1 MSELNTVEE
10 GINREE
16 LDKQIPRDDEP
27 RPGDAPEGI
36 WHAVRE
42 ALRGSRRNYTEGP
55 IGRAIL
61 VLAIPMVLEMAMESI
76 FVICDVFFVGKL
88 GADAVATVGLTESM
102 MAIVYTLAMGLSI
115 GVSAT
120 VARRIGEKDADGAA
134 RTAVQGIALG
144 MLVATVLGVLG
155 AVFAPELLR
164 AMGASET
171 LIANNVGFTRVM
183 LGGNASVLLL
193 FLINGIFRGAGD
205 AALAMRT
212 LWIAN
217 AINILLG
224 PCLIFGVGPFPEMGV
239 VGAAIATTTGRGV
252 GVLFA
257 AAQLFRSGSRVHV
270 SRERFQLDGG
280 LMMKLVKLSGTGT
293 FQVLIGTASW
303 IGLVRL
309 ISTFG
314 SSALAGYTIAMRVV
328 MFALLPSWGLSNAAA
343 TMVGQSLGAKKP
355 DRAEKAV
362 WLAGK
367 YNLFFLGVVGLIFV
381 AFAPLIVDQFTDDA
395 EVMKYGVD
403 GLRVVAAGFV
413 MYAYGMVMANA
424 FNGAGDT
431 WTPTLLNLFCFRA
444 WEIPLA
450 YVFSVKLGMGPHGVF
465 LSIPIAFSTFALLAM
480 WMFKRGRWKRKA
492 I

>member
-1 MSELNTVEE
+1 V
-10 GINREE
+10 
-16 LDKQIPRDDEP
+16 
-27 RPGDAPEGI
+27 

-76 FVICDVFFVGKL
+76 FVICDVFFVAKL

-120 VARRIGEKDADGAA
+120 VARRIGEKDPEGAA
-134 RTAVQGIALG
+134 RTAVQGIAIG
-144 MLVATVLGVLG
+144 VLVAASVGVLG
-155 AVFAPELLR
+155 GFLAPQLLR
-164 AMGASET
+164 SMGASDSV
-171 LIANNVGFTRVM
+171 IASGSTFTRVM

-212 LWIAN
+212 LWLAN

-224 PCLIFGVGPFPEMGV
+224 PCLIFGLGPFPRLGV
-239 VGAAIATTTGRGV
+239 VGAAIATTTGRSV

-257 AAQLFRSGSRVHV
+257 ASQLFRSGSRVHV
-270 SRERFQLDGG
+270 RRDQVALDGG
-280 LMMKLVKLSGTGT
+280 LMMKLIKLSGTGT
-293 FQVLIGTASW
+293 FQVLIGTVSW

-309 ISTFG
+309 IAQFG
-314 SSALAGYTIAMRVV
+314 SNALAGYTIAIRVV

-343 TMVGQSLGAKKP
+343 TMVGQSLGARDP
-355 DRAEKAV
+355 ARAERAV
-362 WLAGK
+362 WLAGF
-367 YNLFFLGVVGLIFV
+367 YNLLVLGTVSLVFLL
-381 AFAPLIVDQFTDDA
+381 FAPAIIGIFTQDA
-395 EVMKYGVD
+395 AAASYGVD
-403 GLRVVAAGFV
+403 CLRIVAAGFV
-413 MYAYGMVMANA
+413 FYAYGMVLTAS

-431 WTPTLLNLFCFRA
+431 WTPTLLNLNCFCA

-450 YVFSVKLGMGPHGVF
+450 YVLSAKLGMGAHGVF

-480 WMFKRGRWKRKA
+480 VMFRRGNWKKKA
-492 I
+492 V

>member
-10 GINREE
+10 SRSHEILPPSDAGPPPPRET
-16 LDKQIPRDDEP
+16 
-27 RPGDAPEGI
+27 I
-36 WHAVRE
+36 WHAVEE

-55 IGRAIL
+55 IGRSIL

-76 FVICDVFFVGKL
+76 FVICDVFFVARL

-120 VARRIGEKDADGAA
+120 VARRIGEKDPEGAA

-144 MLVATVLGVLG
+144 LLVSATLGVLG
-155 AVFAPELLR
+155 AIFAPDLLR
-164 AMGASET
+164 LMGASESVVAT
-171 LIANNVGFTRVM
+171 GTGFTRVM

-205 AALAMRT
+205 AALSMRT
-212 LWIAN
+212 LWLAN

-224 PCLIFGVGPFPEMGV
+224 PCLIFGLGPFPELGV
-239 VGAAIATTTGRGV
+239 MGAAIATTIGRGV
-252 GVLFA
+252 GVLYA
-257 AAQLFRSGSRVHV
+257 ASRLFRSGSRVHV
-270 SRERFQLDGG
+270 RRDQVALDGG
-280 LMMKLVKLSGTGT
+280 LMAKLIKLSGNGT
-293 FQVLIGTASW
+293 LQVLIGTASW

-309 ISTFG
+309 IADFG
-314 SSALAGYTIAMRVV
+314 SNALAGYTIAMRIV

-343 TMVGQSLGAKKP
+343 TMVGQSLGARKP
-355 DRAEKAV
+355 DRAEAAV

-367 YNLFFLGVVGLIFV
+367 YNLVFLGVVGLVFV
-381 AFAPLIVDQFTDDA
+381 ALAPVIVSAFTKDA
-395 EVMKYGVD
+395 DVAGYAIV

-431 WTPTLLNLFCFRA
+431 WTPTWLNLICFWA

-450 YVFSVKLGMGPHGVF
+450 YVLSRMFGMGANGVF
-465 LSIPIAFSTFALLAM
+465 LAIPIAFTTYAVLAM
-480 WMFKRGRWKRKA
+480 VMFRRGAWKGKA
-492 I
+492 V